1 MRAHRRR
8 QLEERMAWGEAWSD
22 RGYVFAREDGRPL
35 QPEYLSTVFER
46 HVRRA
51 GLRMIRL
58 HDTRH
63 TCASL
68 ALQAGEKTEVVSRWL
83 GHASVSITQDIY
95 QHVRLRCHEQDYGGE
110 FQ

>member
-1 MRAHRRR
+1 
-8 QLEERMAWGEAWSD
+8 MAA
-22 RGYVFAREDGRPL
+22 PL
-35 QPEYLSTVFER
+35 HPEYLSTVFER
-46 HVRRA
+46 HVRRMD
-51 GLRMIRL
+51 GRMIRL

-95 QHVRLRCHEQDYGGE
+95 QHVIPSMIEEAGERLDEIVFSRRKSLEH
-110 FQ
+110 